1 MRAIVSGLILASVT
15 VLASQAVAQSYS
27 ETVKKACRSDY
38 TRFCKQHKLEDPKL
52 RRCMDAAGQQLSQGC
67 VQALV
72 TEGEVTRERATQ
84 RWKHKLAE

>member
-1 MRAIVSGLILASVT
+1 MWRIVSGLILASVSA
-15 VLASQAVAQSYS
+15 LGSPAVAQSYS

-38 TRFCKQHKLEDPKL
+38 TRFCKQHDLEDSKL
-52 RRCMDAAGQQLSQGC
+52 RRCMDAAGQRLSQA

-72 TEGEVTRERATQ
+72 EEGEVTRERATQ